1 MAPSPVSL
9 FCIWR
14 LSSII
19 FVIFPT
25 VYFPFDGL
33 SLVILVAVC
42 QVWNLYAI
50 HRFMDVESRWRMTR
64 SRGLRAHFGYSK
76 FEAKIAVVGM

>member
-25 VYFPFDGL
+25 VYFPFDWL
-33 SLVILVAVC
+33 SLVIYVAVC
-42 QVWNLYAI
+42 LAGNFYAI
-50 HRFMDVESRWRMTR
+50 HWFMDVESRWRMTR
-64 SRGLRAHFGYSK
+64 SRGLRAYFGYSK
-76 FEAKIAVVGM
+76 FEANIAVVGM